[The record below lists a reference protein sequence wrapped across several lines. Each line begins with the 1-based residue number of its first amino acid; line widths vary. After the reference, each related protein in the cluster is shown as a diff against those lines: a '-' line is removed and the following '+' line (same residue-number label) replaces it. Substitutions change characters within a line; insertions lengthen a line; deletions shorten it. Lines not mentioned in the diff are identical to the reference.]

1 MAGLRAVGT
10 LGQPDKDATLVR
22 LVTVPLLVL
31 STAQECLTRWSGL
44 GRRYYAVAGL
54 NRTNP
59 IGSSPVLMRATTANS
74 TMSMAT
80 TSLRPVTVT

>member
-31 STAQECLTRWSGL
+31 STAQERLTRWSGL
-44 GRRYYAVAGL
+44 GRKYYAVAGS
-54 NRTNP
+54 NRTSP
-59 IGSSPVLMRATTANS
+59 IGSSPAAMRATTASS
-74 TMSMAT
+74 TRSMAT
-80 TSLRPVTVT
+80 TSLRPDTVT